1 MSVTTLGPPVRVDG
15 PYPQPPRFRLVDVAT
30 VVPEAEDYWM
40 SGAQVQAYPPDL
52 PHTWNPCTPSD
63 STGSKEEGG
72 LIPAPL
78 FGAFTAYLAETC
90 TSRGIVSEEQ
100 FTARALAAFGAVE
113 SYAVELEFSQGLALP
128 TNPFLADANAT
139 VLNGGNPTGI
149 IAGFALLEEA
159 IGATG
164 KAGVIHAT
172 PGAATAARAARVVS
186 MDGVYLR
193 TVLGT
198 PVAVGDGY
206 IGAQPDGEAAAGLA
220 ESWAFATGPVQI
232 RRSDIFINPP
242 LLAEAL
248 DREINQVTYR
258 AERYYLADWDTAL
271 QSAILLDWTA

>member
-1 MSVTTLGPPVRVDG
+1 MSTTTLGPPVRIDG

-30 VVPEAEDYWM
+30 IVPEAEDYWM

-52 PHTWNPCTPSD
+52 PHTWNPCTPSE
-63 STGSKEEGG
+63 STGTKEEGG

-113 SYAVELEFSQGLALP
+113 SYAVELEFSQGLSMTA
-128 TNPFLADANAT
+128 NPFLADADADILT
-139 VLNGGNPTGI
+139 SGPTGI
-149 IAGFALLEEA
+149 RAGMALLEEA

-164 KAGVIHAT
+164 RAGVIHLT
-172 PGAATAARAARVVS
+172 PGAATAARSEHLVDS
-186 MDGVYLR
+186 DGTYLR
-193 TVLGT
+193 TILGT
-198 PVAVGDGY
+198 PVVVGDGY
-206 IGAQPDGEAAAGLA
+206 IGAVPDGEDAPDLA

-242 LLAEAL
+242 TLAEAL

-258 AERYYLADWDTAL
+258 AERYYLVDWDTAL
-271 QSAILLDWTA
+271 QAAILLDWTA